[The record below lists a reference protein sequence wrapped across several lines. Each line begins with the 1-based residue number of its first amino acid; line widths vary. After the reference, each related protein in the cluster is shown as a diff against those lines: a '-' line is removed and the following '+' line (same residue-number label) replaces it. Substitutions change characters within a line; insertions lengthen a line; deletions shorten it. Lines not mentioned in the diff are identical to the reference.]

1 MRWDCLWLAG
11 TLAFAGCAHHEPELV
26 FPDRTGAA
34 PAGAAAKPSAVI
46 VTPAP
51 FNAGRITS
59 VNPAARY
66 VVITY
71 PVGVPLPAIERKL
84 DVYRSGLKVAEIKI
98 TGPSRDLNT
107 VADITAG
114 ECQPGDEV
122 RGN

>member
-1 MRWDCLWLAG
+1 MAG
-11 TLAFAGCAHHEPELV
+11 ALTFAGCARHEPV
-26 FPDRTGAA
+26 FPDQAGAA
-34 PAGAAAKPSAVI
+34 PVGATAKPSAVI

-51 FNAGRITS
+51 ANAGRITS
-59 VNPAARY
+59 VNPAARF

-71 PVGVPLPAIERKL
+71 PVGVALPAIERKL
-84 DVYRSGLKVAEIKI
+84 DVYRAGLKVAEIKI

-107 VADITAG
+107 VGDITAG

>member
-11 TLAFAGCAHHEPELV
+11 ALTFAGCARHEPEFV
-26 FPDRTGAA
+26 FPEKTGAA
-34 PAGAAAKPSAVI
+34 PAGAKAKSSAVI

-51 FNAGRITS
+51 ANAGRIMS
-59 VNPAARY
+59 VNPAARF

-71 PVGVPLPAIERKL
+71 PIGVPLPAIERKL

-107 VADITAG
+107 VADITSG
-114 ECQPGDEV
+114 ECRAGDEV

>member
-1 MRWDCLWLAG
+1 MAG
-11 TLAFAGCAHHEPELV
+11 ALMLAGCARSQHE
-26 FPDRTGAA
+26 FPTQPSDAATGAT
-34 PAGAAAKPSAVI
+34 AKPPTVI

-51 FNAGRITS
+51 ANAGRITS

-71 PVGVPLPAIERKL
+71 PVGVALPAIDRKL
-84 DVYRSGLKVAEIKI
+84 DVYRSGLKVAEVKI